1 MPVLGLQGPGASA
14 EEPSRER
21 GEGRGNRGQG
31 GPNGGN
37 GGGLPGG
44 SGQFSAK
51 DLENAKLPPP
61 PEESNSMDVLLR
73 PGLLADVEI
82 IVEKVPNAIYIP
94 NQSLF
99 ERDGKPVVY
108 VKRGDKFEPQP
119 VQIAKRSEALTILSG
134 GIRPGDTIALADP
147 FENPNDKKKDSQKKS
162 AAGPMGAMPSVK
174 GGQ

>member
-1 MPVLGLQGPGASA
+1 MGMS
-14 EEPSRER
+14 
-21 GEGRGNRGQG
+21 
-31 GPNGGN
+31 
-37 GGGLPGG
+37 G

-99 ERDGKPVVY
+99 EKDGKSIVY
-108 VKRGDKFEPQP
+108 VKRGNKFEPQV
-119 VQIAKRSEALTILSG
+119 VQQDLVIATGPAIETVEAVLHPRRQITCG
-134 GIRPGDTIALADP
+134 ATLADAYP
-147 FENPNDKKKDSQKKS
+147 AWRLRIYVELARLHFHTIVSGSCSLARSQVS
-162 AAGPMGAMPSVK
+162 
-174 GGQ
+174 QTI